1 MNVTFM
7 ANIIRKTVITRNPQV
22 SDRISKTETFNQSY
36 STSASFKMTTKT
48 GNTVEVTIIAD
59 RNSEY
64 TKFVTADYSL
74 YLEDGTRKGHKVF
87 HYSYDMYES
96 NAFNRIVNSIKHDFQ
111 LDTVREG
118 K

>member
-7 ANIIRKTVITRNPQV
+7 ANIIRKTIITRNPQV
-22 SDRISKTETFNQSY
+22 SERTSKTETFNSTY
-36 STSASFKMTTKT
+36 SSGASFKMTNKS
-48 GNTVEVTIIAD
+48 GSIVEVTITAD

-64 TKFVTADYSL
+64 TKFVTADYSV
-74 YLEDGTRKGHKVF
+74 YLEDGTRKGQRVF

-111 LDTVREG
+111 LDTP
-118 K
+118 KKA